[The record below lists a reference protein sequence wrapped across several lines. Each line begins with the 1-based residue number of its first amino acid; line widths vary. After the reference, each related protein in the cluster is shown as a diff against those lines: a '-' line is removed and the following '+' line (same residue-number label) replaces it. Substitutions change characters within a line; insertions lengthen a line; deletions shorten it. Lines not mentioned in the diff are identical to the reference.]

1 MGRLWRIAWTVTTL
15 VVVQAVVCALAIL
28 PVVIL
33 WLRFIVPLDPVTRT
47 LVISAAAVPS
57 YVLFALCLIA
67 IAPVMVRT
75 IGWRTPPDASMRIAD
90 LDWPL
95 LGWVRYGASIHLTR
109 VFAGTIFRGTPI
121 WTAHL
126 RLFGAKLGRR
136 VYVNSLAVSDYNLL
150 EFDDD
155 VVIGGSVH
163 LSGHTVES
171 GIVRTARVRLGPNV
185 TIGLG
190 SVIEIGVEIGPNAQV
205 GALSFVPKYTKL
217 AGGVT
222 YVGVPAAPLH
232 ASVTRL

>member
-1 MGRLWRIAWTVTTL
+1 MRLWRIVWVVTSL
-15 VVVQAVVCALAIL
+15 VVVQAVVCGLALL

-33 WLRFIVPLDPVTRT
+33 WRRFIVPLDPLTRT

-57 YVLFALCLIA
+57 YVLFALCLVA
-67 IAPVMVRT
+67 VSPVVVRAV
-75 IGWRTPPDASMRIAD
+75 GWRTPADAAMRIAD

-109 VFAGTIFRGTPI
+109 VLAGTIFRGTPI
-121 WTAHL
+121 WTSHL
-126 RLFGAKLGRR
+126 RWFGAKLGRR

-150 EFDDD
+150 EFDDG

-190 SVIEIGVEIGPNAQV
+190 SVIEIGVEIGANAQV

-232 ASVTRL
+232 TSATRL